1 MKLTIA
7 DGRDYLTCLI
17 GLPPGGRE
25 VWESRLK
32 AVKTKKDA
40 ASLREAGRALSF
52 LGRGDEALKAFDKA
66 IALDGKSAEGWGWRG
81 EAYLLAGRGDEARK
95 DLDKAAALKNEPW
108 VKVLRAVSLLTGG
121 DTAGAAK
128 ELAGVQAPEAAVV
141 RGLLEGQRGQA
152 RKGVQELDKELA
164 KRPSGP
170 AYAIRA
176 VLRLG
181 MSDLPGALADLK
193 EAAKL
198 EPSAW
203 ILMQKADALNRSGFY
218 REALKDSAEAAKLLP
233 LSPEPRLQAANI
245 YFDQAF
251 YPEALEAMEEALK
264 RRPDD
269 ADMLAR
275 RARFHLLLGRM
286 EEAEAGLTR
295 ACKLSPGPQLNFERL
310 NVIALR
316 NRFDDVLK
324 EIRKGALQAPF
335 DEYLTGY
342 VLCRRGERAE
352 AVAHFLKAA
361 EQSDGGFAERCRF
374 YALVC
379 RVLSK
384 PEPHQDRPQF
394 YLCGVGIHH
403 PYQITTEILRA
414 LDACEILYNNLGD
427 PQVSEFLGLFRG
439 EVRAV
444 TRVDNEPAMGRVK
457 RIIAGLQPGRTTGFV
472 TRIHPFIYRR
482 IANDLVVVCE
492 EKKISYQA
500 FGAVSLTEVAWSLGA
515 ADAAHGASRG
525 PFGLRVFDLVYLTKN
540 PRLLEPAHPTVVYA
554 IANDDDRRTF
564 GALLR
569 ERYDKNG
576 RVYFLAG
583 SGDREQQV
591 VSAKVSEAEEKLL
604 SLDLGTVMY
613 LPPRGDEHE
622 WKN

>member
-1 MKLTIA
+1 MKESVEA
-7 DGRDYLTCLI
+7 GRDYLTCLI

-25 VWESRLK
+25 SWEARLK

-40 ASLREAGRALSF
+40 AALREAGRALSF
-52 LGRGDEALKAFDKA
+52 LGRGEEALKALDKA
-66 IALDGKSAEGWGWRG
+66 IALDAKSAEGWGWRG
-81 EAYLLAGRGDEARK
+81 EAYLLAGRKDEARK
-95 DLDKAAALKNEPW
+95 DLDKAVGLAKDWPGAKL
-108 VKVLRAVSLLTGG
+108 LRAVCLLTGG
-121 DTAGAAK
+121 DTDGAAK
-128 ELAGVQAPEAAVV
+128 ELAKAEVPEAVVV
-141 RGLLEGQRGQA
+141 RALLEGQRGKA
-152 RKGVQELDKELA
+152 PKGIEELDAELV
-164 KRPSGP
+164 KRPAGP

-176 VLRLG
+176 VLKLG

-218 REALKDSAEAAKLLP
+218 RDALKDSAEAAKLLP
-233 LSPEPRLQAANI
+233 ESPEPHLQASNI

-251 YPEALEAMEEALK
+251 YPEALEEMEQALK

-275 RARFHLLLGRM
+275 RARFHLVLGRM
-286 EEAEAGLTR
+286 EEAESGLTR
-295 ACKLSPGPQLNFERL
+295 ACKLSPGPQLNYERL
-310 NVIALR
+310 NVITLR
-316 NRFDDVLK
+316 NRFDEVLK
-324 EIRKGALQAPF
+324 EIKKGALQPPF
-335 DEYLTGY
+335 EDYLTGY
-342 VLCRRGERAE
+342 VLCRKGERAK
-352 AVAHFLKAA
+352 AAPYFLKAA
-361 EQSDGGFAERCRF
+361 AQSDGGFAERCRF

-384 PEPHQDRPQF
+384 PDKKAADRPQF

-414 LDACEILYNNLGD
+414 LDSCEILYNNLGD
-427 PQVSEFLGLFRG
+427 PQVSEFLGLFRA
-439 EVRAV
+439 EVKAV
-444 TRVDNEPAMGRVK
+444 TRVDNEPAMGRVQ

-500 FGAVSLTEVAWSLGA
+500 FGAVSLTEVAWGLGV
-515 ADAAHGASRG
+515 ADNLHGTERG
-525 PFGLRVFDLVYLTKN
+525 AFGLRVFDLVYLIKN
-540 PRLLEPAHPTVVYA
+540 PRLLEPKHPTIVYA
-554 IANDDDRRTF
+554 IANDDDRRSF
-564 GALLR
+564 AALMR
-569 ERYDKNG
+569 EKYEKNG

-583 SGDREQQV
+583 SGDREQEV
-591 VSAKVSEAEEKLL
+591 VSATVAEAGEKLL

-613 LPPRGDEHE
+613 LPPRRGEH
-622 WKN
+622 